1 MPLEAPVTTAVWPE
15 SSGTAGSLSL
25 ASGRASNPPPSNWA
39 PRSTISS
46 SRRLYVA
53 GLIAELH
60 GGELRETPDSVFFTV
75 PLAS

>member
-1 MPLEAPVTTAVWPE
+1 
-15 SSGTAGSLSL
+15 
-25 ASGRASNPPPSNWA
+25 
-39 PRSTISS
+39 
-46 SRRLYVA
+46 VA